1 MGASVWEI
9 SKGATVFPEILQ
21 VWFDF
26 SHDQVFAY
34 LLLSADAAG
43 TALARTLKRTE
54 TCTDDN
60 AFCVQSDIAIALGYG
75 GFLFLGFFVPAIGLP
90 SRLFYNQRLSFSY
103 LEIEERE
110 RKNGGIFGCGRV
122 YFFCYVPLCTPVF
135 GICIIWRWVSV

>member
-1 MGASVWEI
+1 M
-9 SKGATVFPEILQ
+9 FPEILQ

-75 GFLFLGFFVPAIGLP
+75 GFLFLGFSSLLSGFRVVCFIING
-90 SRLFYNQRLSFSY
+90 SRFH
-103 LEIEERE
+103 I
-110 RKNGGIFGCGRV
+110 
-122 YFFCYVPLCTPVF
+122 
-135 GICIIWRWVSV
+135 